1 MRKRKTPRS
10 TTNVKLQNYNH
21 MTDKRLLTIQDI
33 SCVGQCS
40 LTVALPIISACGVE
54 CAILPSSVLSNHT
67 AGFSGWTFCDLT
79 DEMPNIL
86 AQWKK
91 EKVDFDAFYTGYVSK
106 TQIPHILD
114 IMQETARPG
123 ALRIVDPVMGD
134 GGKLYPGFDDDFPQ
148 EMCRLCKGA
157 DVIMPNLTEAALL
170 LGEEYRTEYD
180 QAYIKQTI
188 KRLHALGAKNVVL
201 TGVSLEPNK
210 LGVACYDGNEILY
223 YFTDRLDVSMHGTG
237 DCYASSF
244 AGALMRGHSILESA
258 SIAADFVVET
268 IRQSMGDPSHW
279 YGVKFEKALPY
290 LISRM

>member
-1 MRKRKTPRS
+1 M
-10 TTNVKLQNYNH
+10 N
-21 MTDKRLLTIQDI
+21 DKRLLTIQDI

-67 AGFSGWTFCDLT
+67 AGFSGWTFRDLT

-114 IMQETARPG
+114 IMQETARLG

-148 EMCRLCKGA
+148 EMCRLCNGA

-180 QAYIKQTI
+180 QTYIEQTI

-210 LGVACYDGNEILY
+210 LGVACYDGNEIRY

>member
-1 MRKRKTPRS
+1 M
-10 TTNVKLQNYNH
+10 N
-21 MTDKRLLTIQDI
+21 DKRLLTIQDI

-114 IMQETARPG
+114 IMQETARLG

-148 EMCRLCKGA
+148 EMCRLCNGA

-180 QAYIKQTI
+180 QTYIEQTI

-210 LGVACYDGNEILY
+210 LGVACYDGNEIRY

>member
-1 MRKRKTPRS
+1 M
-10 TTNVKLQNYNH
+10 N
-21 MTDKRLLTIQDI
+21 DKRLLTIQDI

-67 AGFSGWTFCDLT
+67 AGFSGWTFRDLT

-180 QAYIKQTI
+180 QTYIEQTV

-210 LGVACYDGNEILY
+210 LGVACYDGNEIRY

-244 AGALMRGHSILESA
+244 AGALLRGHSILESA